1 MGEWNTVYEDE
12 VEGRWVTVKVYA
24 SDDDEDGDEGPVV
37 RVTAAPFEDDEADLE
52 KEGGQTPMAGSIT

>member
-37 RVTAAPFEDDEADLE
+37 LLQVSIAISSPSGGRIEGLE
-52 KEGGQTPMAGSIT
+52 GFSH